1 MGQQRQ
7 RGELRCGAAAAP
19 SGQAGGGAGGGV
31 FLCRV
36 DQAPKDYMGPCN
48 QSPEMLRLRGHV
60 ESAGGAEPG
69 SLGGWMP
76 GLLGLGCLY
85 QGPRTKPRPI
95 LG

>member
-48 QSPEMLRLRGHV
+48 QSPEMLRLR
-60 ESAGGAEPG
+60 
-69 SLGGWMP
+69 
-76 GLLGLGCLY
+76 
-85 QGPRTKPRPI
+85 PRGECRW
-95 LG
+95 G